1 MLRRR
6 TSYLLI
12 LPAAVIYF
20 GLFVSAALYFFVV
33 SFWSV
38 KSYRAVPDFTL
49 QNYVKTFTTH
59 LGSAES
65 TLLIAFAIAFSAT
78 LLGFYYAWLIRFRAG
93 SWAPALLFIAM
104 VTLFGGY
111 LMKIYA
117 WKTMLGGDGAIN
129 SALMTLG
136 LTDQPIRVLFYSPL
150 AVVITL
156 THFLLPFAILPITAA
171 LRGITD
177 AEIESARD
185 LGARGFEVMK
195 DIIVP
200 RARAGIMAGFA
211 LCFLISVGDYLTPM
225 LVGGT
230 MAMVGQLIAPQFGTY
245 FNWPLGSAM
254 SFSILSASLII
265 LGIVYAALSR
275 VGRP

>member
-1 MLRRR
+1 MLGRR

-20 GLFVSAALYFFVV
+20 GLFVSAALYFFAV
-33 SFWSV
+33 SFWRV
-38 KSYRAVPDFTL
+38 KSFRAVPDFTL
-49 QNYVKTFTTH
+49 QNYIKTFTTH
-59 LGSAES
+59 LGSAET
-65 TLLIAFAIAFSAT
+65 TLLIAFAIALSAT

-129 SALMTLG
+129 SALTALG
-136 LTDQPIRVLFYSPL
+136 LIDQPIRALFYSPI

>member
-1 MLRRR
+1 MLGRR

-33 SFWSV
+33 SFWRV
-38 KSYRAVPDFTL
+38 KSYRAVPAFTL

-59 LGSAES
+59 LGSAET
-65 TLLIAFAIAFSAT
+65 TLLIAFAIALSAT

-129 SALMTLG
+129 SALTALG
-136 LTDQPIRVLFYSPL
+136 LIDQPIRALFYSPI